1 MTETPI
7 TIDAGQAPETD
18 DPTRLIPFVIAGDDT
33 PLLGVRPKMAVLLRV
48 MAALG
53 DDKNPLRQA
62 VTLERL
68 LDKIVDE
75 ASAEHLRARFYDDD
89 DHLDLDAL
97 GPIVQALVGKWYG
110 GPTGKPSG
118 SAPARKRSGTSST
131 GRRR

>member
-1 MTETPI
+1 MTETPLL
-7 TIDAGQAPETD
+7 IDAGQAPD
-18 DPTRLIPFVIAGDDT
+18 QVDPTARIPFVLAGDDT
-33 PLLGVRPKMAVLLRV
+33 PLMGTRPKMAVLVRV

-53 DDKNPLRQA
+53 DETNPLRQA
-62 VTLERL
+62 VSLERL

-75 ASAEHLRARFYDDD
+75 PSAVHLRKRFLDDD

-97 GPIVQALVGKWYG
+97 GPIVQTLVGKWYG

-118 SAPARKRSGTSST
+118 SQAARKRSGTSST